1 MSCLPIFEQSMKT
14 FEELEETLIGADVGF
29 ETAIRITEA
38 LRQEV
43 KLRNAKIGR
52 SPKCDHR
59 ETCGSL

>member
-1 MSCLPIFEQSMKT
+1 MS
-14 FEELEETLIGADVGF
+14 GF

-43 KLRNAKIGR
+43 ETQKCEKIGR

-59 ETCGSL
+59 ETCGTSMKRKESMK